1 MAQYVKPTLETKFH
15 IDFDWWRQQ
24 GRDLSVHLRMLLC
37 PEDQATHAGS
47 PPREIDWVSPDT
59 GEVKRVDALWEVVH
73 SHCSRQPE
81 FIADHMPLTAA
92 IFRAFVAN
100 DNAPLT
106 PVELHQILGRK
117 SASLILGTIGGGQ
130 VYQGIKPV
138 TMPVR
143 KKKTVG

>member
-1 MAQYVKPTLETKFH
+1 MAQYVKPTIETKFH
-15 IDFDWWRQQ
+15 IDFDWWQQQ

-37 PEDQATHAGS
+37 PEDQAAHAGS
-47 PPREIDWVSPDT
+47 PARKIDWVSPDT
-59 GEVKRVDALWEVVH
+59 GEVKQVDALWEVIR
-73 SHCSRQPE
+73 SHCSQQPGY
-81 FIADHMPLTAA
+81 IADHMPLIAA

-106 PVELHQILGRK
+106 PVELQQILGRK
-117 SASLILGTIGGGQ
+117 SPVLILGTISGGQ

-143 KKKTVG
+143 KKKTA